1 MDKLA
6 NQQAAEPIDSVYQ
19 DLESQLMQ
27 NIIRH
32 LRDWKQPID
41 SDRWLLKKLAEIG
54 KLNKENLA
62 IIAQA
67 SGLAVET
74 AMQMLE
80 AAADEAITEMEPAMK
95 HVPRQALAGEV
106 VEASKSRNVSQVM
119 TNLQKQAKDTLNLC
133 NTNMLYKARDAYQK
147 VANTMA
153 SAFKEIENKQEY
165 ISTLGNYAAAVTH
178 GMESRQQ
185 AVRKCIR
192 EFNNKGIPAFV
203 DKRGREWTPEAYV
216 NMAMRNTVKN
226 TADEVQTARCRD
238 YGVNLVAIDSHSG
251 ARPKC
256 AKDQGK
262 IYDLDN
268 GSGYVEDLNGK
279 KIQYYPWNSTSYGE
293 PDGLLGINCGHHKY
307 PFWPGLSLQR
317 YFPVEDQEASDKLY
331 QKTQVQR
338 ALERDVRKSKRECM
352 LLDEAGDKEGF
363 EAAAIQL
370 KAKEAK
376 LAAYVNADPELHRR
390 KDREQVVG
398 FDKSTSAKAV
408 GANKRR
414 EKEKQAAGIT
424 TTAEVRDKKIKNY
437 SSDKEQFDR
446 YKKIFGD
453 DIPDKLDEFQELK
466 YNDSKKWAEL
476 KHDYRVL
483 NSYEMNSGSMSNA
496 KILELDQKAFDIKT
510 KQFTG
515 RAKRQQTN
523 IAVME
528 LDGEF
533 KVANSQVNR
542 VTDYGYINFKG
553 DKEQIVLA
561 KEKPQFD
568 TITIGSHARD
578 IDSEAKLFE
587 YAATIAQDG
596 KAHTI
601 NLLSEKCMCDS
612 CLGVMEQFKA
622 AYPNVSI
629 NAVSNKKERAVR
641 NKNKPWESRK
651 G

>member
-165 ISTLGNYAAAVTH
+165 ISTLGNYAAAVTQ

-185 AVRKCIR
+185 AVRKCIQ

-317 YFPVEDQEASDKLY
+317 YFPVEDLEASDKLY

-363 EAAAIQL
+363 EAAAIRL

-376 LAAYVNADPELHRR
+376 LTAYVNADPELHRR

-398 FDKSTSAKAV
+398 FDKSISAKAKGSAQKHYAEWAKSI
-408 GANKRR
+408 GASSKNGGPKTL
-414 EKEKQAAGIT
+414 AGYY
-424 TTAEVRDKKIKNY
+424 D
-437 SSDKEQFDR
+437 
-446 YKKIFGD
+446 
-453 DIPDKLDEFQELK
+453 LK
-466 YNDSKKWAEL
+466 YNNGKENRLYKGYVTAVKKGNISPLVGYDKFLEVANKAE
-476 KHDYRVL
+476 
-483 NSYEMNSGSMSNA
+483 S
-496 KILELDQKAFDIKT
+496 
-510 KQFTG
+510 QFIGMT
-515 RAKRQQTN
+515 TS
-523 IAVME
+523 
-528 LDGEF
+528 DGELIQGITAHF
-533 KVANSQVNR
+533 VDRVIGQQSANS
-542 VTDYGYINFKG
+542 
-553 DKEQIVLA
+553 
-561 KEKPQFD
+561 P
-568 TITIGSHARD
+568 
-578 IDSEAKLFE
+578 
-587 YAATIAQDG
+587 
-596 KAHTI
+596 
-601 NLLSEKCMCDS
+601 
-612 CLGVMEQFKA
+612 
-622 AYPNVSI
+622 
-629 NAVSNKKERAVR
+629 
-641 NKNKPWESRK
+641 SRK
-651 G
+651 GVRNGVELADIEDALKNPLNISPVIEKENGKRSKLYYGANASVSYNPDTKELIQVQPRRAR